1 MEKLKSR
8 SLGEST
14 HDPFAMATPAPGK
27 RNRPSA
33 APRIAAAAAP
43 PPVAPPLPF
52 TYMGQLTSGPE
63 AKVFLTLGD
72 RNLVLREG
80 DTVDSIYRIEKI
92 AESAI
97 TLVYLPLDERQTIA
111 TGESP

>member
-1 MEKLKSR
+1 M
-8 SLGEST
+8 
-14 HDPFAMATPAPGK
+14 AMPAPGK

-33 APRIAAAAAP
+33 VPRSAPAAAP

-52 TYMGQLTSGPE
+52 TYMGKLMSGPE